1 MIDYIQLKRQ
11 FSLLQRNKT
20 DEYFEYQSESIYSDK
35 LQWESLL
42 LEYRTVILAEAGAG
56 KTTELKQQA
65 GKLIEEGKFS
75 FFIRIEDIDNDFI
88 ESFEVGNED
97 SFDEWLQSTDE
108 AWFFLDSVDEAR
120 LESSRQFDKAIQ
132 KFAKKIKAA
141 AHRCH
146 IYISSRPYSWRFE
159 QDESL
164 LNTEILLVSNPS
176 SENEQIN
183 SSLRV
188 YTLCP
193 LNTSQIEQF
202 CSVKSVENT
211 KLFLEEIQKYNL
223 ISLAERPFDL
233 ENMILKWKDDKE
245 LGSRTNVI
253 QHNIHSRLLDKH
265 NEDRAIKVKISQNEL
280 EEGVQRIAS
289 MVTLTGKANIK
300 VPNSLNNN
308 ECIDASALLPEWGK
322 DSIDHLVNSAIFND
336 VIYGAVRFRH
346 REIREFLTAQWFK
359 KLLNADNRLGIEA
372 LFICE
377 QFGEQII
384 TPLLR
389 PILPWL
395 IPYDEKLRSKILQ
408 IQPEIAFEGGD
419 FFQLTLTDR
428 EKFLEKLVDKIANS
442 QGYSGMMHNDNIA
455 QIASQD
461 LESKTDIL
469 IQQYFDNKDV
479 IFFLARLVWKGKM
492 TKCLSSLFPIA
503 LDINNDVHTRA
514 VCVRAIMDCSDS
526 EGQIEIW
533 RKLNEFTVELDHRV
547 LVELIAYVEPDAEII
562 QLLLT
567 SLEKANQPK
576 KYEPSG
582 LMQILVRFLEKCDEV
597 SSFQLLNGLV
607 ILLFTKPFY
616 QNEYCYISEKHS
628 WLVKITLK
636 TVIHLLK
643 LKSTLMLDPQVIAV
657 LIHVRA
663 LEYKQDFVES
673 YEYSIS
679 DEKNE
684 LERIIP
690 MWKELNDQ
698 LYWQSIET
706 VRNYQN
712 ASIDDDWSISWMG
725 HFWSFGSNDFERL
738 MGYVQTK
745 LLMDDKLI
753 AFNRAFQIYSQSDKP
768 EWMLQQLKD
777 ISTEYPML
785 EERLN
790 IWLNPPPIKHC
801 EETLKLEEK
810 LEVQKRE
817 FAERDH
823 QEKLARQDWIKSL
836 KENPAQLLTSQYF
849 MAGQL
854 TNNLYWLMCE
864 CNANSHVMTS
874 RGNNYINWKTLT
886 NEFGEQV
893 ANKYYDAVTQF
904 WRIYKPKLNSEERIE
919 KESTPNELLFGLT
932 GLEIE
937 ARENQNF
944 PSNLNADEVEN
955 ALRYV
960 TWEINGFPTWFERMY
975 QVFPKATVKAVM
987 KETIWA
993 LQNSEENLL
1002 SNVLY
1007 TAQWLHAD
1015 LALEILNYI
1024 LGNQIPLLGNTRKY
1038 TLGILLNGE
1047 IKPEQFSDLAFGRL
1061 VKDEIED
1068 QAFWYALLVDSNPE
1082 QGIKLLEKWLGELP
1096 TEEVELAAQI
1106 FITNLMNHG
1115 RADQFAINWRAGRGI
1130 IIRTAKYLKQLYLI
1144 IHRYIKTEDD
1154 IDRSNGDVYSP
1165 TLRDNAQDSRYLIF
1179 QYLSEIGDSESYHA
1193 IKELANQES
1202 SQSRAIWMHQV
1213 TYRIATS
1220 CGNLEPLSIEQV
1232 LGLEQSAIIDPKN
1245 HKELFN
1251 LALLK
1256 IFSLKDWLENGDTSP
1271 FLTWQKAKKE
1281 TEMRILVAGQL
1292 DKEAQGKYTISQ
1304 ENEKANGQRPDIRFD
1319 KPNITSVPVE
1329 LKVLD
1334 KDWNGKDLCER
1345 LRNQL
1350 IGDYLREEK
1359 AGCGIFLLVAQ
1370 NIKKGWNINGKRVSL
1385 SELENVLQEY
1395 WHSIAHEWPKIDS
1408 IKVIVIDLN
1417 KRSLVSTT

>member
-1 MIDYIQLKRQ
+1 MILKSYIQLDRQ
-11 FSLLQRNKT
+11 FSLLPRNKT

-88 ESFEVGNED
+88 ESFEVGNEN

-120 LESSRQFDKAIQ
+120 LESPRQFDKAIQ
-132 KFAKKIKAA
+132 KFARQIKSG

-159 QDESL
+159 KDESL

-176 SENEQIN
+176 SENEQIK
-183 SSLRV
+183 SSLKV

-193 LNTSQIEQF
+193 LNISQIEQF
-202 CSVKSVENT
+202 CSMRSVENT

-245 LGSRTNVI
+245 LGSRTKII
-253 QHNIHSRLLDKH
+253 QHNIYSCLLDKH
-265 NEDRAIKVKISQNEL
+265 NEDRPIKVKISQNEL
-280 EEGVQRIAS
+280 EEGAQRIAS
-289 MVTLTGKANIK
+289 MVTLTGKASIR
-300 VPNSLNNN
+300 VPNSPNNN
-308 ECIDASALLPEWGK
+308 ECLDASELLPEWDKGN
-322 DSIDHLVNSAIFND
+322 INHLINSAIFND
-336 VIYGAVRFRH
+336 VIYDAVRFRH

-359 KLLNADNRLGIEA
+359 KLLNTDNRHGIEA
-372 LFICE
+372 VFMRE
-377 QFGEQII
+377 QFGEQVI

-428 EKFLEKLVDKIANS
+428 EKFLEKLVDKIASS

-455 QIASQD
+455 QIASKD
-461 LESKTDIL
+461 LESKADIL
-469 IQQYFDNKDV
+469 IQQYSDNKDV
-479 IFFLARLVWKGKM
+479 IFFLVRLAWKGKM
-492 TKCLSSLFPIA
+492 TKCLPSLLPIA
-503 LDINNDVHTRA
+503 LNINNDAHTRA
-514 VCVRAIMDCSDS
+514 VCVRAIMDCSD
-526 EGQIEIW
+526 
-533 RKLNEFTVELDHRV
+533 RKYQVEVWNKINEFTVELDHRV
-547 LVELIAYVEPDAEII
+547 LVELIAHVEPDAEII

-582 LMQILVRFLEKCDEV
+582 LMQILVRFLEKCDEI
-597 SSFQLLNGLV
+597 SSFKLLKGLV
-607 ILLFTKPFY
+607 TLLFTKPFY
-616 QNEYCYISEKHS
+616 QNEYCYISEKYS

-643 LKSTLMLDPQVIAV
+643 LKSILMLDPQVIAV

-679 DEKNE
+679 DEKHE

-690 MWKELNDQ
+690 MWQELNDQ
-698 LYWQSIET
+698 LYWKSIDT
-706 VRNYQN
+706 VRNYQD

-725 HFWSFGSNDFERL
+725 HFWSFGTNDFERL

-745 LLMDDKLI
+745 LLMDDKSI
-753 AFNRAFQIYSQSDKP
+753 AFNRAFQIYSQGDKP

-790 IWLNPPPIKHC
+790 IWLNPSPIKHS

-823 QEKLARQDWIKSL
+823 QEKLVRQDWIKSL
-836 KENPAQLLTSQYF
+836 RDDPSRLNGELIDDHIR
-849 MAGQL
+849 
-854 TNNLYWLMCE
+854 LMYACKAT
-864 CNANSHVMTS
+864 ANSHTS
-874 RGNNYINWKTLT
+874 WGTVYTNWKSLIA
-886 NEFGEQV
+886 EFGEIV
-893 ANKYYDAVTQF
+893 AHRYYDSVTQF
-904 WRIYKPKLNSEERIE
+904 WRTYKPKLHSEESIE
-919 KESTPNELLFGLT
+919 KGSIPTKLVFGLT

-937 ARENQNF
+937 SRENKSF
-944 PSNLNADEVEN
+944 PNNLNADEVEN

-960 TWEINGFPTWFERMY
+960 TWEMNGFPTWFEKMY
-975 QVFPKATVKAVM
+975 QSFPETTVKAII
-987 KETIWA
+987 KEVIWA
-993 LQNSEENLL
+993 LQNSEENFFNHLL
-1002 SNVLY
+1002 Y
-1007 TAQWLHAD
+1007 KAQWLHLD
-1015 LALEILNYI
+1015 LAPKILNYLSKTKI
-1024 LGNQIPLLGNTRKY
+1024 VLSDNTLKY
-1038 TLGILLNGE
+1038 VLGILLNGD
-1047 IKPEQFSDLAFGRL
+1047 IKPEGFSELALKMLGQ
-1061 VKDEIED
+1061 DEIKD
-1068 QAFWYALLVDSNPE
+1068 QAFWYALLVDSDPE
-1082 QGIKLLEKWLGELP
+1082 LGIEFLEKWLGELP
-1096 TEEVELAAQI
+1096 KEEAELAAQI

-1115 RADQFAINWRAGRGI
+1115 RADQFAINGRAGRG

-1179 QYLSEIGDSESYHA
+1179 QYLSEIADSESYHA

-1202 SQSRAIWMHQV
+1202 DYSRAIWMHQV
-1213 TYRIATS
+1213 AHRIATS
-1220 CGNLEPLSIEQV
+1220 CGNLDSFSIDQV

-1245 HKELFN
+1245 HKELFD

-1256 IFSLKDWLENGDTSP
+1256 IHTLKDWLENGDDSAYRM
-1271 FLTWQKAKKE
+1271 WQRIESE
-1281 TEMRILVAGQL
+1281 TEMRNSIARELRK
-1292 DKEAQGKYTISQ
+1292 DSQGRYTISQ
-1304 ENEKANGQRPDIRFD
+1304 EDEKANGQRTDIRFD

-1334 KDWNGKDLCER
+1334 KQWCGNNLCER

-1350 IGDYLREEK
+1350 AGDYLREEN

-1370 NIKKGWNINGKRVSL
+1370 NTDKTWEINGKQITL

-1395 WHSIAHEWPKIDS
+1395 WHSIAHEWTKIDS

-1417 KRSLVSTT
+1417 KRSLVSDT